1 MATNNSRTVVR
12 STKRSYNENRFAERE
27 NIAVAFQDKDGTI
40 KATGSGR
47 FKDTRSWF
55 TQDFRERFQV
65 ILASGQPTQLPS
77 GRPVKCCRASVN
89 NPDKQ
94 MAAVEVLP
102 DYSNPRQVTA
112 LYWQTFSSILQSDCR
127 VIGEAWIEL
136 IAPDKTRFYPYSK
149 RDDAKPKWWPRDLR
163 HESPHHL
170 YTNERITLL
179 IHILRMS
186 GEGEIT
192 CAKLLEA
199 AEQKAEAGK
208 ITEWALMVIEKI
220 IAIRKNE
227 EEAEKQRDH
236 DGITATGA
244 PDEEPNWELLQVSWL
259 ASKDGRGRSPV
270 RSPEDQTEEISPTS
284 PSVEPSSGF
293 TPSSHPSTSEAPA
306 KPMYYRGSP
315 KEQIETTSPISP
327 SVRSSPKLT
336 PSLYPSTSEAPANLL
351 YYHGQYHTPYTVA
364 QSINFGASTKFH
376 LLNTVFAGCNQLNLY
391 SWHTTPAAAATA
403 LSWLNIAALAQS
415 ILQPQVQ

>member
-1 MATNNSRTVVR
+1 
-12 STKRSYNENRFAERE
+12 
-27 NIAVAFQDKDGTI
+27 
-40 KATGSGR
+40 
-47 FKDTRSWF
+47 
-55 TQDFRERFQV
+55 
-65 ILASGQPTQLPS
+65 
-77 GRPVKCCRASVN
+77 
-89 NPDKQ
+89 

-102 DYSNPRQVTA
+102 DYSNPQQATA

-244 PDEEPNWELLQVSWL
+244 PDEEPNCELYQVSGL
-259 ASKDGRGRSPV
+259 ASNDGRGRSSV
-270 RSPEDQTEEISPTS
+270 RSPEGQVEEISPTS
-284 PSVEPSSGF
+284 PSVELSSGF
-293 TPSSHPSTSEAPA
+293 TPSSYPPTSEAPA

-315 KEQIETTSPISP
+315 EDQIEKTSPTSP
-327 SVRSSPKLT
+327 SVKSSPGLT
-336 PSLYPSTSEAPANLL
+336 PTLYPSTSETSANLM
-351 YYHGQYHTPYTVA
+351 YYNGDYHTPYTVA
-364 QSINFGASTKFH
+364 QSINFGAR
-376 LLNTVFAGCNQLNLY
+376 
-391 SWHTTPAAAATA
+391 
-403 LSWLNIAALAQS
+403 
-415 ILQPQVQ
+415 